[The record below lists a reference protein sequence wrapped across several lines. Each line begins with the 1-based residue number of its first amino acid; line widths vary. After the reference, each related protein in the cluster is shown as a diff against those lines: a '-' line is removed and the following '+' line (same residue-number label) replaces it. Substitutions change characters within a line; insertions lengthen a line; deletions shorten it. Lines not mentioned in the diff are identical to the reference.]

1 VNPGK
6 TKIVPTLRLERDL
19 LNDFA
24 NLLQNLMKAEKK
36 YKVSTKE
43 MISINY
49 SDPSIIKELTELF
62 NQNQLGML
70 IVISNK
76 LLNIQQGLVQFAQ
89 YDFNQK
95 KKLVNDICDIVK
107 DLDTVVKKE
116 KGVSKIA
123 KRKN

>member
-1 VNPGK
+1 MNPGK